1 MVPAISRRSPR
12 LLLASLFALSLSL
25 PALPAAAQGAY
36 TCQGTAIV
44 DDGLSSAAMGLTR
57 GEIESLYGAGI
68 ATQTGWL
75 WEFQGFDLIQ
85 TNCDLIVSVDPASSF
100 ADPAQAASLVRTL
113 LPEDAEL
120 AGDWQFGT
128 LQSPPQDAELWVST
142 QLDNRLETLN
152 EPYLGQVLALYTY
165 DGDAYN
171 PGNVIRV
178 ELRVAPL
185 PAE

>member
-1 MVPAISRRSPR
+1 MIPAFSRRWSR
-12 LLLASLFALSLSL
+12 LLLTSLFVSALSL
-25 PALPAAAQGAY
+25 PALPLAAQGEYA
-36 TCQGTAIV
+36 CQGTAIV

-57 GEIESLYGAGI
+57 GEIESLYSAGI

-75 WEFQGFDLIQ
+75 WEFQGFDLTQI
-85 TNCDLIVSVDPASSF
+85 NCDLILSIDPGSSF

-113 LPEDAEL
+113 LPEDAQP
-120 AGDWQFGT
+120 AGTWQFGV
-128 LQSPPQDAELWVST
+128 LQSTPQDAELWISEE
-142 QLDNRLETLN
+142 LDNRLETLN
-152 EPYLGQVLALYTY
+152 EPYIGQVLALYTY

-185 PAE
+185 PEE

>member
-1 MVPAISRRSPR
+1 MIPASSRRWPR
-12 LLLASLFALSLSL
+12 LLRASLFALALSI
-25 PALPAAAQGAY
+25 PALPMAAQEEY
-36 TCQGTAIV
+36 TCDGTAIV

-57 GEIESLYGAGI
+57 GEIDALYGAGN

-85 TNCDLIVSVDPASSF
+85 TNCDLIVSIDPTSSF

-113 LPEDAEL
+113 LPEDAEQ

-128 LQSPPQDAELWVST
+128 LQSPPQDAELWIST
-142 QLDNRLETLN
+142 ELDNRLETLN

-171 PGNVIRV
+171 PGNVIRI
-178 ELRVAPL
+178 ELRVALL

>member
-1 MVPAISRRSPR
+1 MIPECSSRWPR
-12 LLLASLFALSLSL
+12 RLVTSLFALALFL
-25 PALPAAAQGAY
+25 PALPLAAQGEY
-36 TCQGTAIV
+36 TCQGTALV

-57 GEIESLYGAGI
+57 GEIDALYGAGN

-85 TNCDLIVSVDPASSF
+85 SNCDLIVSIDPTSSF
-100 ADPAQAASLVRTL
+100 ANPAQAASLVRTL
-113 LPEDAEL
+113 LPEDAER
-120 AGDWQFGT
+120 AGNWQFGT
-128 LQSPPQDAELWVST
+128 LQSVPQDAELWIST
-142 QLDNRLETLN
+142 ELDNRLETLN

-185 PAE
+185 PQ

>member
-1 MVPAISRRSPR
+1 MGSALSGRASR
-12 LLLASLFALSLSL
+12 LLLAALFAVALTP
-25 PALPAAAQGAY
+25 PALPAAAQGEY
-36 TCQGTAIV
+36 TCQGTALV

-57 GEIESLYGAGI
+57 GEIDALYGAGN

-85 TNCDLIVSVDPASSF
+85 TNCDLIVSIDPASSF

-113 LPEDAEL
+113 LPEDAES
-120 AGDWQFGT
+120 AGSWQFGT
-128 LQSPPQDAELWVST
+128 LQSPPQDAELWIST

-165 DGDAYN
+165 DCDAYN
-171 PGNVIRV
+171 PGHVIRV

-185 PAE
+185 PGQ

>member
-1 MVPAISRRSPR
+1 MSPAFRSRGSR
-12 LLLASLFALSLSL
+12 LLLAALFAAALSL
-25 PALPAAAQGAY
+25 PALPLAAQGEYA
-36 TCQGTAIV
+36 CQGTALV
-44 DDGLSSAAMGLTR
+44 DDGLRSAAMGLTR
-57 GEIESLYGAGI
+57 GEIDALYGAGN

-75 WEFQGFDLIQ
+75 WEFQGFDLTQ
-85 TNCDLIVSVDPASSF
+85 TNCDLIVSIDPASSF
-100 ADPAQAASLVRTL
+100 ADHAQAASLVRTL
-113 LPEDAEL
+113 LPEDAES
-120 AGDWQFGT
+120 AGSWQFGT
-128 LQSPPQDAELWVST
+128 LQSPPQDAELWIST

-152 EPYLGQVLALYTY
+152 EPYLGQILALYTY

>member
-1 MVPAISRRSPR
+1 MTPAFGRNVPR
-12 LLLASLFALSLSL
+12 LLLALLFALAFAR
-25 PALPAAAQGAY
+25 PALPLAAQGEY

-57 GEIESLYGAGI
+57 GEIDALYGAGN

-85 TNCDLIVSVDPASSF
+85 MNCDLIVNIDPASSF

-113 LPEDAEL
+113 LPEDAES
-120 AGDWQFGT
+120 AGSWQFGA
-128 LQSPPQDAELWVST
+128 LQSPPQDAELWIST

-171 PGNVIRV
+171 PGHVIRV